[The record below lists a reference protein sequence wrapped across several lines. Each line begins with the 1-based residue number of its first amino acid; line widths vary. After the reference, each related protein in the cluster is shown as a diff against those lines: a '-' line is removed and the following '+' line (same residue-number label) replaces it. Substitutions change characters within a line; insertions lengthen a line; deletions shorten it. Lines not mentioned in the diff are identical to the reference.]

1 VLNLVC
7 LEPPCI
13 HKSVIC
19 GICYDEEHRNHKIR
33 PLKMIINNS
42 KKYLSQLTPMS
53 FDLEKVRSSVTT
65 TRDKLLATY
74 DEFDAYVR
82 QSLKTIRGTIEAIF
96 VKVVDQI
103 ELKNGRNDQL
113 LSALEDIKTK

>member
-1 VLNLVC
+1 MC

-113 LSALEDIKTK
+113 LSAL